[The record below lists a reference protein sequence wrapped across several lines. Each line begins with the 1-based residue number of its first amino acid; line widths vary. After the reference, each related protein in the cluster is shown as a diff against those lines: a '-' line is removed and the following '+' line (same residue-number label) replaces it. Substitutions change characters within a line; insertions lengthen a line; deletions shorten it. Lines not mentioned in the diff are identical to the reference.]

1 MPSTGLLVPLPLQLL
16 APQLLPGPVLPL
28 SELVSLTLRGLG
40 SGSGI
45 EMGAAISGDIRDMDR
60 GEEITRTDDR
70 IDRCSES
77 WYLSPSHSPRTTEP
91 GDAHSSLFTELL
103 SDHNQSGIVVI
114 HER

>member
-45 EMGAAISGDIRDMDR
+45 VMGAAISGDIRDMDR
-60 GEEITRTDDR
+60 GEEIKRTD
-70 IDRCSES
+70 DRCSES

-103 SDHNQSGIVVI
+103 SDHNQSEIILI

>member
-1 MPSTGLLVPLPLQLL
+1 MVPLPLQLL

-45 EMGAAISGDIRDMDR
+45 VMGAAISGDIRDMDKD
-60 GEEITRTDDR
+60 EEITRTDDR

-103 SDHNQSGIVVI
+103 SDHNQAG
-114 HER
+114 